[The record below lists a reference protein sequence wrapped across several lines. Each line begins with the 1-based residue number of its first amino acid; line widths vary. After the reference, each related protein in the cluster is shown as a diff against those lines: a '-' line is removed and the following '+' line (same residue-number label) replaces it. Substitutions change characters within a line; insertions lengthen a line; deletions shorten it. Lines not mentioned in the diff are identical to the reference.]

1 MNIKLI
7 AALVVV
13 GVLAISL
20 VGIIAV
26 SAQVAASIPTPNG
39 TVPNGASTG
48 GFFGWMG
55 RCLGF
60 RGAPYYG
67 TGTSAVFPQQPL
79 NITVTDPN
87 TNTTTT
93 YQGYGMPFY
102 PSQPQTVTNPNTETT
117 TYQGNY
123 GYGYGGCM
131 RGFFP

>member
-1 MNIKLI
+1 VKKNMNTKLI
-7 AALVVV
+7 AALVIV
-13 GVLAISL
+13 GVLAVTI
-20 VGIIAV
+20 VGLV
-26 SAQVAASIPTPNG
+26 SAQIATSNPNG
-39 TVPNGASTG
+39 TTANGSTSD
-48 GFFGWMG
+48 GFLGWMG

-67 TGTSAVFPQQPL
+67 TGTSAVPQAPL

-93 YQGYGMPFY
+93 FQSYG
-102 PSQPQTVTNPNTETT
+102 N
-117 TYQGNY
+117 